1 MAIKQLQENGKS
13 HKDDVKEMNE
23 VLDSAQQELLKKQQL
38 IEQLNEAVERAK
50 QDSQAVFDEEEKKYK
65 AIIAKQQ
72 SVMKQLE
79 AQSKKQQRLI
89 QELQDRID
97 APAHPVEVQKQL
109 IIDQE
114 QQLIKKGERIRE
126 LEFRLM
132 QLETD
137 DVRGNLQTK
146 VETLQRDMSKL
157 EAENIELKKM
167 NLELIEDMEKLCK
180 KQ

>member
-13 HKDDVKEMNE
+13 HNDDVKEMNE

-38 IEQLNEAVERAK
+38 IEQLNEAIARTK
-50 QDSQAVFDEEEKKYK
+50 QDSQTAFEEEEKKYK
-65 AIIAKQQ
+65 AVIAKQQ

-79 AQSKKQQRLI
+79 AQSKKQQNII

-126 LEFRLM
+126 LEFKLM
-132 QLETD
+132 QIETD
-137 DVRGNLQTK
+137 DARGNL
-146 VETLQRDMSKL
+146 
-157 EAENIELKKM
+157 
-167 NLELIEDMEKLCK
+167 
-180 KQ
+180 

>member
-1 MAIKQLQENGKS
+1 
-13 HKDDVKEMNE
+13 MNE

-38 IEQLNEAVERAK
+38 IEQLNEAAARARDGAK
-50 QDSQAVFDEEEKKYK
+50 AAFDEEEKKYK
-65 AIIAKQQ
+65 AVIAKQQ

-79 AQSKKQQRLI
+79 AQSKKQQSLI

-126 LEFRLM
+126 LEFKLM
-132 QLETD
+132 QVETD
-137 DVRGNLQTK
+137 DARGNLQAR
-146 VETLQRDMSKL
+146 VDVLQRDLGRL